1 MAPTLYHIPKTISS
15 PIVQCLLELD
25 LVNKQVE
32 VVETSFSG
40 LKVPEYLAL
49 NPMGT
54 SPAFQDGEIIIWE
67 SGAVLTY
74 LLERYDTEHKL
85 HPAPLSS
92 DSTAEQIAAR
102 AKFLHLQHYILSTLY
117 PFMASLFI
125 HTFKPLDEQDANY
138 VESAKE
144 KWQNY
149 FGPVLEKWLGEGPYF
164 LGDQVS
170 AVDFLAS
177 KPLNNANS
185 MGLLRDFPSLQAF
198 FEDMRSRPSFASA
211 YVSMPSNSNS
221 NDTND
226 GEVKRGIILVPG
238 NW

>member
-1 MAPTLYHIPKTISS
+1 
-15 PIVQCLLELD
+15 
-25 LVNKQVE
+25 VE
-32 VVETSFSG
+32 VVEKSFSEI
-40 LKVPEYLAL
+40 KVPEYLAL

-85 HPAPLSS
+85 HPASVSS
-92 DSTAEQIAAR
+92 ESTAEQISAR
-102 AKFLHLQHYILSTLY
+102 AKFLQLQHYIISTVY
-117 PFMASLFI
+117 PFMASLYI
-125 HTFKPLDEQDANY
+125 HTFKPLDQQDANY

-170 AVDFLAS
+170 AVDFLSA
-177 KPLNNANS
+177 KPMNNANS
-185 MGLLRDFPSLQAF
+185 MGLLKEFPSLQAL
-198 FEDMRSRPSFASA
+198 FERVRSRPSFASA
-211 YVSMPSNSNS
+211 NESMSFDSGDANASA
-221 NDTND
+221 
-226 GEVKRGIILVPG
+226 GEPKRELVLVLG
-238 NW
+238 NR

>member
-25 LVNKQVE
+25 LVNKQVK
-32 VVETSFSG
+32 VVERSFSE
-40 LKVPEYLAL
+40 LRFPEYLAL

-74 LLERYDTEHKL
+74 LLERYDTKHKL
-85 HPAPLSS
+85 HPACLCTESP
-92 DSTAEQIAAR
+92 AEQIAAR
-102 AKFLHLQHYILSTLY
+102 TKFLHLQHYIISTVY
-117 PFMASLFI
+117 PFMASLLI

-164 LGDQVS
+164 LGDNIS
-170 AVDFLAS
+170 AVDFLAA

-185 MGLLRDFPSLQAF
+185 LGLLKKFSSLQAF
-198 FEDMRSRPSFASA
+198 FERLRSRPSFAGA
-211 YVSMPSNSNS
+211 YVSMPSNSADS
-221 NDTND
+221 ND
-226 GEVKRGIILVPG
+226 GEVNRSMILVPG

>member
-25 LVNKQVE
+25 LVNKPVE
-32 VVETSFSG
+32 VVETSFSE
-40 LKVPEYLAL
+40 LKVLEYLAL

-54 SPAFQDGEIIIWE
+54 SPAFQDGDIIIWE

-74 LLERYDTEHKL
+74 LLERYDTEYKM
-85 HPAPLSS
+85 HPACLSTE
-92 DSTAEQIAAR
+92 STAEQIAYR
-102 AKFLHLQHYILSTLY
+102 AKFLHLQYYIISTVY
-117 PFMASLFI
+117 PFMATLFI
-125 HTFKPLDEQDANY
+125 HTFKSLDEQDANY

-164 LGDQVS
+164 LGDRVS
-170 AVDFLAS
+170 AVDFLSA

-185 MGLLRDFPSLQAF
+185 MGLLKDFPSLQAF
-198 FEDMRSRPSFASA
+198 FERMQSRPSFASA
-211 YVSMPSNSNS
+211 YVSMPSNSADN
-221 NDTND
+221 NG
-226 GEVKRGIILVPG
+226 GEVNRGMILVPG
-238 NW
+238 SW

>member
-32 VVETSFSG
+32 VVETSFSELKG
-40 LKVPEYLAL
+40 LDYLAL

-54 SPAFQDGEIIIWE
+54 SPAFQDGAIIIWE

-74 LLERYDTEHKL
+74 LLERYDTENKL
-85 HPAPLSS
+85 HPACLSTE
-92 DSTAEQIAAR
+92 STAEQIANR
-102 AKFLHLQHYILSTLY
+102 TKFLHLQHYIISTVY
-117 PFMASLFI
+117 PFMASLLI
-125 HTFKPLDEQDANY
+125 HTFKPLDDQDVNY

-144 KWQNY
+144 KWKNS
-149 FGPVLEKWLGEGPYF
+149 FGPVLEKWLAEGPYF

-170 AVDFLAS
+170 AVDFLAA

-185 MGLLRDFPSLQAF
+185 MGLLKDFPSLQAF
-198 FEDMRSRPSFASA
+198 FERMRSRPSFASA
-211 YVSMPSNSNS
+211 YTSMPSNSAGN
-221 NDTND
+221 ND
-226 GEVKRGIILVPG
+226 GEVKRGMILVPG

>member
-85 HPAPLSS
+85 HPACLSS

-102 AKFLHLQHYILSTLY
+102 AKFLHLQHYIISTVY

-144 KWQNY
+144 KWQNS
-149 FGPVLEKWLGEGPYF
+149 FGPVLVKWLDGPYF

-185 MGLLRDFPSLQAF
+185 MGLLKDFPSLQAF
-198 FEDMRSRPSFASA
+198 FEDMRGRPSFASA
-211 YVSMPSNSNS
+211 YVSMPSTSKS
-221 NDTND
+221 ADTKD
-226 GEVKRGIILVPG
+226 GEVNRGMILVPG